1 MSRAVI
7 TGIGLRTPLG
17 HSPVTFFRNLAA
29 GVSAISEIRKL
40 NASVFP
46 ARIGAEIP
54 ADTMPDGQE
63 SADPIAMPAASRW
76 AVAAARDALQDA
88 NIVVSD
94 RNRSEVGIVLG
105 VGAPALDAVESQAL
119 AVARHGTEA
128 ASLATPILMNPSN
141 PAVQIGVALGLEG
154 ELITICTAC
163 ASSSNALGYALRL
176 IRSGEADCVIAG
188 GVDEGLNPT
197 FLASF
202 GKGVLSR
209 RNAEPARASRPF
221 DRARDGYVLS
231 DAAAIFVLESYEHAS
246 RRGARCYAELTGF
259 GCSSEATS
267 PMRVGKAVEPGA
279 QAVEKA
285 LRMAGR
291 APDAIDYYCAHG
303 SSSQWTDVRETRMVK
318 RVFREHSNRLPV
330 SSIKSMM
337 GHPLG
342 ASGAVQLAASTMAIQ
357 AGVVPPTINYE
368 DPDPECDLDYVPN
381 EARPSRVRNAVIYAL
396 GNGGVNTALVVS
408 DC

>member
-1 MSRAVI
+1 MSGAVI
-7 TGIGLRTPLG
+7 TGIGLCTPLG
-17 HSPVTFFRNLAA
+17 HSPIEFFRNLSA
-29 GVSAISEIRKL
+29 GVSAIAEIRKL
-40 NASVFP
+40 NASVFL

-54 ADTMPDGQE
+54 AE
-63 SADPIAMPAASRW
+63 SASDAREPVDQTAMPAASRW
-76 AVAAARDALQDA
+76 AVSAAKYALQDA
-88 NIVVSD
+88 GLAVTD
-94 RNRSEVGIVLG
+94 RNRAEIGIVLG

-128 ASLATPILMNPSN
+128 ASLSTPILMNPSN
-141 PAVQIGVALGLEG
+141 PAVQIGIALGLEG

-176 IRSGEADCVIAG
+176 IRNGEAECVLAG

-231 DAAAIFVLESYEHAS
+231 DAAAVFVLESHEHAA

-267 PMRVGKAVEPGA
+267 PMRVGKSVEPGA
-279 QAVEKA
+279 RAVEKA
-285 LRMAGR
+285 LHMACR
-291 APDAIDYYCAHG
+291 SPDDIDYYCAHG

-342 ASGAVQLAASTMAIQ
+342 AAGAVQLAASTLAIQ
-357 AGVVPPTINYE
+357 AGVIPPTINYE

-381 EARPSRVRNAVIYAL
+381 EARPGRIRNAVVYAL

-408 DC
+408 AC